1 MYDVAAQD
9 VISFILIFA
18 RILAE
23 YDVYFYKEG
32 LAVINVTIIYPTDPL
47 GVVPGGTDTCIRDII
62 KCAPDDIRIRLIGV
76 SNDVKTRPLMKWSQ
90 CLLAGKYFDFYP
102 VVAVEDLRKQM
113 KVPLSARFTWRLVG
127 NSAWKDSDIL
137 QFHRLEPALLF
148 YKKPVHKV
156 TVIHQNMNVLRD
168 KNSDIRW
175 KYFPNAYFWLEDM
188 VLPKF
193 DEIRIV
199 REDAIT
205 EYRKRF
211 PALADHIRFLP
222 TWMNPDLFFVSES
235 HVRCEIK
242 RILLSSLGWPEDL
255 ILMISVG
262 RLDHQKDPLR
272 SLDVMALL
280 TAKYP
285 LLRYIMVGDGVLR
298 PQVEK
303 LISTLGLSDSVALV
317 GAKPQEEVAGILRC
331 CDLMLLTSA
340 YEGMPRC
347 VVESLGCGVPVASTD
362 VGEVKLLIHPGKNG
376 MISADRSIESIADA
390 VNDCIEH
397 LNQYMGT
404 PCAETVMQFSA
415 MVVLQD
421 LYQCYRR
428 LVNS

>member
-1 MYDVAAQD
+1 
-9 VISFILIFA
+9 
-18 RILAE
+18 
-23 YDVYFYKEG
+23 
-32 LAVINVTIIYPTDPL
+32 
-47 GVVPGGTDTCIRDII
+47 
-62 KCAPDDIRIRLIGV
+62 
-76 SNDVKTRPLMKWSQ
+76 MKWSQ

-156 TVIHQNMNVLRD
+156 TVIHQNMNVLRE

-175 KYFPNAYFWLEDM
+175 KYLPNAYFGSRTWSCQSLMKYEYT
-188 VLPKF
+188 
-193 DEIRIV
+193 
-199 REDAIT
+199 EDAIT

-211 PALADHIRFLP
+211 PALADHIIFLR
-222 TWMNPDLFFVSES
+222 TRMNPDLFFVSES
-235 HVRCEIK
+235 HIRGEIK
-242 RILLSSLGWPEDL
+242 KDTSFFVRVAGDS

-303 LISTLGLSDSVALV
+303 LISTLGRSDSVALV
-317 GAKPQEEVAGILRC
+317 GVKPQDEVAGILRC
-331 CDLMLLTSA
+331 CD
-340 YEGMPRC
+340 
-347 VVESLGCGVPVASTD
+347 
-362 VGEVKLLIHPGKNG
+362 
-376 MISADRSIESIADA
+376 
-390 VNDCIEH
+390 
-397 LNQYMGT
+397 
-404 PCAETVMQFSA
+404 
-415 MVVLQD
+415 
-421 LYQCYRR
+421 
-428 LVNS
+428 